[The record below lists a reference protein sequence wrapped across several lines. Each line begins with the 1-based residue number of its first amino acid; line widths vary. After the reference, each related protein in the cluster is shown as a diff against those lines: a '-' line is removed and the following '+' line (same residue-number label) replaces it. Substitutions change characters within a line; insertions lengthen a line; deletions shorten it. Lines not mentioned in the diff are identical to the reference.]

1 MHHYCISSGAHSDS
15 DASVSPPLLKRK
27 GKGKGKG
34 KGKPPSKGK
43 PPIKE
48 KKGEDF
54 VITEKQEKEAM
65 LFIRSQ
71 EGIWRRVSQDYKR
84 RKEIMG
90 SLATQLELPVDGLL
104 KWWKTLR
111 DWHRKV
117 VKNKSGSK
125 AAKRTDRENWLVQQ
139 LSYLKVEEVTIS
151 SITFIPENI

>member
-1 MHHYCISSGAHSDS
+1 
-15 DASVSPPLLKRK
+15 
-27 GKGKGKG
+27 
-34 KGKPPSKGK
+34 
-43 PPIKE
+43 
-48 KKGEDF
+48 
-54 VITEKQEKEAM
+54 M

-71 EGIWRRVSQDYKR
+71 EGIWRRGSHNYKR

-90 SLATQLELPVDGLL
+90 SQLELPVDGLL